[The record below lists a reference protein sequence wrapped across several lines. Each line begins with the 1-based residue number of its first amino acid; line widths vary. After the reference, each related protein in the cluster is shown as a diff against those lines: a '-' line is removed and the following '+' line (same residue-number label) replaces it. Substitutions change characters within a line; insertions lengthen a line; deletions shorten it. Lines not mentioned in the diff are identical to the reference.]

1 MNHMKLLTKKL
12 REQLPPL
19 YSQEDVEDPM
29 VSAKFFTPDAGFS
42 WYATEGSPV
51 DENGIMI
58 NEGETTPEADFLFFG
73 YVIGLE
79 AELGY
84 FYGDVSGCRLSA
96 TCLLHPA
103 NSRRSPAGRCGKQR
117 QR

>member
-1 MNHMKLLTKKL
+1 MKLLTKKL

-19 YSQEDVEDPM
+19 YSQEDVEDPT

-84 FYGDVSGCRLSA
+84 FYGDVSGCQLSA

-103 NSRRSPAGRCGKQR
+103 NSRRSPTGRCGKQR